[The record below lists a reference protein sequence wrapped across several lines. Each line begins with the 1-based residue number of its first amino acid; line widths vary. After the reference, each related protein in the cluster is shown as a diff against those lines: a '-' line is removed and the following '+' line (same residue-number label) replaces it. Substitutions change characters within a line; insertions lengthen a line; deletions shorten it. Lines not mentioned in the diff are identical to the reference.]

1 MKLDK
6 KNQLSFKEQ
15 NNVNFKN
22 HKNYNDEYKS
32 TGIGENEQYL
42 QDNNMSGL
50 TRKYHPQSG
59 NFMKNNMF

>member
-42 QDNNMSGL
+42 QDNNM
-50 TRKYHPQSG
+50 
-59 NFMKNNMF
+59 